1 MLCQVDP
8 FFVPVT
14 EEEREEWG
22 EEGQG
27 IGSRNLAR
35 TLIDEVCDASLMP
48 LLMVSACGGF
58 LEIHWA
64 DEHKALV
71 VRVQ

>member
-1 MLCQVDP
+1 M
-8 FFVPVT
+8 PVT

-35 TLIDEVCDASLMP
+35 FLIDEVLFFCLSCHLVLFKQHRCVCAAV
-48 LLMVSACGGF
+48 VSGAC
-58 LEIHWA
+58 
-64 DEHKALV
+64 AL
-71 VRVQ
+71 QPES

>member
-1 MLCQVDP
+1 MDP

-35 TLIDEVCDASLMP
+35 YFIDEACPA
-48 LLMVSACGGF
+48 LLLSA
-58 LEIHWA
+58 
-64 DEHKALV
+64 
-71 VRVQ
+71 